1 MCLEADIDLLQM
13 DKHSNLGVF
22 SWLAGLLF
30 TIDSLFLSLTDR
42 LPDCMSSPTNVCQ
55 FSAV

>member
-1 MCLEADIDLLQM
+1 MCSYLMCLEADIDLLQM

-30 TIDSLFLSLTDR
+30 TIDSLSFSLSRTDF
-42 LPDCMSSPTNVCQ
+42 Q
-55 FSAV
+55 IA